1 MINERL
7 SELGS
12 AILEVKEDKFHVT
25 GFMYP
30 ERLEDY
36 YYRKVDCYFSKGIY
50 PVTELDFSLL
60 NDDALILLIDE
71 NGNEKRVQFKVLKK
85 DTVIYKVADKKQQLA
100 KVYSV
105 RRCNYTGMY
114 NLKFTDGSLL
124 FNSKEELQEEFSKRF
139 NKNLEF

>member
-12 AILEVKEDKFHVT
+12 ALLKVDGDKFYVT
-25 GFMYP
+25 GFMSS

-50 PVTELDFSLL
+50 PISDLDFSLL
-60 NDDALILLIDE
+60 NDDALIIVIDE
-71 NGNEKRVQFKVLKK
+71 NGDEKRVQFKVLKK
-85 DTVIYKVADKKQQLA
+85 DTVKYKSADKKQQLA

-105 RRCNYTGMY
+105 RRCTYTGMY

-124 FNSKEELQEEFSKRF
+124 FDSKEELQEEFYRRF
-139 NKNLEF
+139 NIPIEI